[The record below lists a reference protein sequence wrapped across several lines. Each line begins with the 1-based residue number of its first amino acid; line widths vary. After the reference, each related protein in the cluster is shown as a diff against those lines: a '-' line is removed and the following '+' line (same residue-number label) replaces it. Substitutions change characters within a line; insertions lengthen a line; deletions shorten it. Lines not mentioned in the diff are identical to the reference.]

1 MVFKFC
7 LFWWCV
13 FVFAV
18 MAVYIADHLLY
29 RKFGAAKVVWKA
41 EHFFKGASREEFW
54 AQFADPS
61 RWSPEHPVFQTA
73 DVSMIRCE
81 SKELQEED
89 AAPSQDE
96 APFANPRKKCEAV
109 KLGALKVGLGMVLR
123 HKADSANAG
132 SFFCTRECTEL
143 EEPLEGSFRLVMQ
156 TVEAGLGY
164 PFMEDSEISEVE
176 IFPPS
181 ADGTIRCKMIGVAE
195 VTSRIFRW
203 WSGLQRDSQEAAIAF
218 LQSIENEAFL
228 AAAEKGMLE
237 VARRHLQGRHRR
249 MIVSSVDGHG
259 RGAVHLAARAGHS
272 EGHWETER
280 LSLLKQTRSK
290 MESSDLLPSSSLGQ
304 TLAALCFADLLQA
317 TSCSREWLQLGGE
330 LTQLPAFFAP
340 TTPAP
345 EMQRAVQSL
354 PVLAVRFPQ
363 LRPEV
368 SAVLTDWKP
377 SHFRALDW
385 GGHLL
390 RRMEVQLSEGVGEHE
405 LSHILKHCPNLFYF
419 QLSDYDLVAQNVS
432 GNFLR
437 DLPKDLVELRLC
449 LLRDLQDRSLKVAV
463 KSAPNLR
470 SIHLEG
476 VDELTDHGIGEL
488 GVLMLRKLSLVFTAL
503 TASPQMS
510 EATLLRILNRSC
522 QGLSEGLEVFQLSQH
537 AGPPLVLSA
546 EGVNFAKSLGAH
558 GTSLR
563 ILTLSGVVE
572 LGDTAFQLLAASCP
586 QLRELSLYRPGHQLS
601 SAGLQEGLRQLS
613 LEHVSLGCV
622 ADFAGAFQAIRVAG
636 PGLESFE
643 MIRYFRTAAD
653 ESVHSV
659 LQQLRSGCLP
669 SLRSAT
675 FRGTFSSE
683 QVAACHQSTAD
694 DLWDNLSWEQHDDQT
709 FSIKWPIACLDECV
723 TVDLQRCFRES
734 DFG

>member
-1 MVFKFC
+1 
-7 LFWWCV
+7 
-13 FVFAV
+13 
-18 MAVYIADHLLY
+18 
-29 RKFGAAKVVWKA
+29 
-41 EHFFKGASREEFW
+41 
-54 AQFADPS
+54 
-61 RWSPEHPVFQTA
+61 
-73 DVSMIRCE
+73 
-81 SKELQEED
+81 
-89 AAPSQDE
+89 
-96 APFANPRKKCEAV
+96 
-109 KLGALKVGLGMVLR
+109 
-123 HKADSANAG
+123 
-132 SFFCTRECTEL
+132 
-143 EEPLEGSFRLVMQ
+143 
-156 TVEAGLGY
+156 
-164 PFMEDSEISEVE
+164 
-176 IFPPS
+176 
-181 ADGTIRCKMIGVAE
+181 
-195 VTSRIFRW
+195 
-203 WSGLQRDSQEAAIAF
+203 
-218 LQSIENEAFL
+218 
-228 AAAEKGMLE
+228 
-237 VARRHLQGRHRR
+237 
-249 MIVSSVDGHG
+249 
-259 RGAVHLAARAGHS
+259 
-272 EGHWETER
+272 
-280 LSLLKQTRSK
+280 

-317 TSCSREWLQLGGE
+317 TSCSRKWLQLGGE
-330 LTQLPAFFAP
+330 LTQLPAFLAP

-437 DLPKDLVELRLC
+437 DLPKDLVELRFWQDIRLSVCNCLYLLHVCAFPAPLRLC

-558 GTSLR
+558 GRSLR

-572 LGDTAFQLLAASCP
+572 LGDTAFQLLAASCS

-659 LQQLRSGCLP
+659 LQQIRSGCLP